1 MTSAKNAFALVETDM
16 IASRE
21 SAQNVE
27 LSNILSSV
35 RAVIVS
41 AKIVYISVIFF
52 LNYYSETIPDAAC
65 QQQ

>member
-41 AKIVYISVIFF
+41 AKIVTKAKSFA
-52 LNYYSETIPDAAC
+52 NQQTDALVSSFGVMV
-65 QQQ
+65 